1 LAGSDS
7 SEDLLLTSHR
17 LSGYPFAPVDETV
30 PLILFEDEHLLV
42 IQKPAGWN
50 THAPSPH
57 AGEGVYEWLR
67 VREPRWASLAIIHRL
82 DKETSGVLVFGK
94 STEANRSLTAQFAG
108 REVGKRYRLWT
119 DRPVAFEQKTITSRI
134 ARNGDNYRSVA
145 TGGDEAVTDFRVIRL
160 YGGRTELEAEPH
172 TGRTHQIRVHAS
184 ENGFSILG
192 DSLYG
197 GSPFHRVCLHAAVI
211 SFKHP
216 ATGLTVS
223 FSAEDV
229 GFEGESRVAL
239 RQAIID
245 PALTNAYR
253 LIHGAADGHPDWFV
267 ERLGDWLL
275 SLHETDPSPAML
287 KTLQALVE
295 RLGCRGVYHKRWNPR
310 VRETN
315 TAEASPKLVLGEA
328 APERF
333 IIRENG
339 LNYELSFDEGYSV
352 GLFLDQR
359 DNRRRWQTGHVAN
372 GFDLGFQSGAEVLNT
387 FAYTCGFSVAAAA
400 SGARVTSLDLSKK
413 YLDWGR
419 RNLALNGID
428 PAAHDFIFGDCFDW
442 LRRLA
447 KKGRKF
453 HGVILDPPTFSQ
465 SKESGVFRAPKDFG
479 RLVGDAL
486 AVLAPDGVLLA
497 SCNAA
502 NWTAE
507 EFVAAVHSAV
517 QKSGPKIRAE
527 HYSPQPP
534 DFPVS
539 RDQPA
544 YLKTL
549 WLRVS

>member
-1 LAGSDS
+1 M
-7 SEDLLLTSHR
+7 
-17 LSGYPFAPVDETV
+17 DESI
-30 PLILFEDEHLLV
+30 PLILFEDDHLLV
-42 IQKPAGWN
+42 IRKPAGWN
-50 THAPSPH
+50 THAPSPY
-57 AGEGVYEWLR
+57 AGEGVYDWLR

-94 STEANRSLTAQFAG
+94 SAEANRSLTAQFAG
-108 REVGKRYRLWT
+108 REVAKRYRLWT
-119 DRPVAFEQKTITSRI
+119 DRPVAFETKTVASRI

-145 TGGDEAVTDFRVIRL
+145 TGGDEAVTDFRVVRRD
-160 YGGRTELEAEPH
+160 GGRTELEAEPH

-184 ENGFSILG
+184 ENDFPILG

-197 GSPFHRVCLHAAVI
+197 GSPFHRVCLHAAAI
-211 SFKHP
+211 SFNHP
-216 ATGLTVS
+216 ATASAVV
-223 FSAEDV
+223 FSAGDA
-229 GFEGESRVAL
+229 GFEVDSRVAL

-245 PALTNAYR
+245 PARTNAYR
-253 LIHGAADGHPDWFV
+253 LVHGAADGQPGWFV

-275 SLHETDPSPAML
+275 SLHESEPSPAML

-295 RLGCRGVYHKRWNPR
+295 RLGCRGTYHKRWNPR

-315 TAEASPKLVLGEA
+315 TAEASPKPIIGEA

-333 IIRENG
+333 TIRENG
-339 LNYELSFDEGYSV
+339 LTYELSFGEGYSV

-359 DNRRRWQTGHVAN
+359 DNRHRWQTGHVAH
-372 GFDLGFQSGAEVLNT
+372 GFDLGFKPGAEILNT

-400 SGARVTSLDLSKK
+400 SGARITSLDLSKK

-419 RNLALNGID
+419 RNLALNGFD

-453 HGVILDPPTFSQ
+453 QGVILDPPTFSQ

-486 AVLAPDGVLLA
+486 AVLAPEGVLLA
-497 SCNAA
+497 SSNAA
-502 NWTAE
+502 NWPAE

-517 QKSGPKIRAE
+517 QKTGRKVRAE
-527 HYSPQPP
+527 HYAPQPP

-539 RDQPA
+539 RDQPV